1 MSFELKT
8 TEEGQHIEETIT
20 KTLEPVI
27 TRKLWSKEQL
37 QDEVIRLVAQ
47 TEETQERITLLE
59 EQLARFK
66 K

>member
-8 TEEGQHIEETIT
+8 QEDGEYIEETIT
-20 KTLEPVI
+20 TVREPVI

-37 QDEVIRLVAQ
+37 QDRIIELVAQ
-47 TEETQERITLLE
+47 TEETQERITVLE